1 VSDVHKSYF
10 PYTNEC
16 PQDGKPCSKE
26 KCKLWLG
33 EKECWY
39 DHFGVMIEE
48 TFHTDRHDYIQ
59 FRDENNRHIE
69 GIRHV
74 HFDLSSRE
82 KTKFEEPPIVYA
94 TIGFNSYRLG
104 EKVQEKFKLTDW
116 ELKSAAYEG
125 GDDADLDKAID
136 GRPQKKEDVLDLLY
150 FVRDLI
156 PEIIQ
161 FEAEINTCA
170 TCRNK
175 CEALTEYKGKAICG
189 GCERKIIL
197 ENIDRYVKK

>member
-1 VSDVHKSYF
+1 MHDVHKSYF
-10 PYTNEC
+10 PYTEAC
-16 PQDGKPCSKE
+16 PQDGKSCIKE
-26 KCKLWLG
+26 KCKVWLG

-39 DHFGVMIEE
+39 DHFGKIVEE
-48 TFHTDRHDYIQ
+48 IFKADRHDYIQ
-59 FRDENNRHIE
+59 FQDENNHHID

-74 HFDLSSRE
+74 HFDLHTRE
-82 KTKFEEPPIVYA
+82 RDKPEEPIVVLA
-94 TIGFNSYRLG
+94 TIGFNSHRLG

-116 ELKSAAYEG
+116 ELKSVAYEG

-136 GRPQKKEDVLDLLY
+136 GSPRKKEEILDLLH

-161 FEAEINTCA
+161 FEAETNTCTA
-170 TCRNK
+170 CRNK
-175 CEALTEYKGKAICG
+175 CETLTEYAGKAICG